1 MNLLKLLFAAKES
14 IYTGTN
20 NFVSDTIT
28 NFRLNEYFGFVQKE
42 VDQLLKDTDLM
53 KWADSRK

>member
-1 MNLLKLLFAAKES
+1 MSLLKLLSAAKES
-14 IYTGTN
+14 IFTGTN

-28 NFRLNEYFGFVQKE
+28 NFRLNEYFGFVQRG
-42 VDQLLKDTDLM
+42 VDQLLKDADLM

>member
-42 VDQLLKDTDLM
+42 VDQLLKDTD
-53 KWADSRK
+53 